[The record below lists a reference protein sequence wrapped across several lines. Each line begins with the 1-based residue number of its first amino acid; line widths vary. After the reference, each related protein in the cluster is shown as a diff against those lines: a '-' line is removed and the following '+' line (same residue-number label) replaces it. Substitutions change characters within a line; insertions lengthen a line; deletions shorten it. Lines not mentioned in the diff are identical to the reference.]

1 MEQKQEELKPEPSSE
16 KVTHWKKLTNPHY
29 VGAHDLQPGQ
39 EIKVTFDKITMED
52 VETKDGIE
60 KCVVAYFKG
69 AQKPMIL
76 NKTNMKIITK
86 TLETP
91 YIEHWIGRSVV
102 IYSAKVRAFGETL
115 DALRVKAQKV

>member
-1 MEQKQEELKPEPSSE
+1 
-16 KVTHWKKLTNPHY
+16 
-29 VGAHDLQPGQ
+29 
-39 EIKVTFDKITMED
+39 
-52 VETKDGIE
+52 
-60 KCVVAYFKG
+60 
-69 AQKPMIL
+69 MIL